1 MLLQMSGPSTSQ
13 PRRTRRAVLSLA
25 LLAVGIA
32 ILVWTV
38 RRLDVTPEDIRTGFA
53 NIGVW
58 FGAILLLSLARFVLR
73 ARAWVVLTGLPLPLG
88 PAVAATI
95 SGDALGNVTPL
106 GLVASEPS
114 KALYLRRHADPGHT
128 LAALVAENFFY
139 SVSVAI
145 YVVVAAG
152 AMFVFFDLPPA
163 VRVAGQVSLAT
174 MAVVL
179 AGAAWLAWQQ
189 PAVVSTVLSRL
200 PGRRLPAL
208 AARVRQFEQ
217 RTYGAA
223 ASVERPL
230 GTVAVCEVGFHI
242 LSLVECWLTF
252 WLLAGETSFVPALV
266 FDGFNRVVNVLFK
279 HLPLRMGV
287 EEGGTALLAAAIGL
301 SAHDGF
307 MLGIVR
313 KVRMIVWAGV
323 GLLMWVL
330 RGQRGPATPGEEPS

>member
-1 MLLQMSGPSTSQ
+1 MLLQMSGPSPSQ
-13 PRRTRRAVLSLA
+13 PRRARHAVLSLV
-25 LLAVGIA
+25 LLIVGVA
-32 ILVWTV
+32 ILAWTI
-38 RRLDVTPEDIRTGFA
+38 RRLGVTPDDIRTGFA
-53 NIGVW
+53 SIGAW

-95 SGDALGNVTPL
+95 SGDAIGNLTPL
-106 GLVASEPS
+106 GLVASEPA
-114 KALYLRRHADPGHT
+114 KALYLRHHAAPGHT
-128 LAALVAENFFY
+128 LAALVAETFFY

-145 YVVVAAG
+145 YIVLAAG

-163 VRVAGQVSLAT
+163 VRLAGQVSLAA

-179 AGAAWLAWQQ
+179 GGAAWLAWRQ
-189 PAVVSTVLSRL
+189 PTIVSTVLSRL

-208 AARVRQFEQ
+208 AARVRTFEQ
-217 RTYGAA
+217 RTYVAA
-223 ASVERPL
+223 ASVQRPL
-230 GTVAVCEVGFHI
+230 GTVAVCEVGFHVV
-242 LSLVECWLTF
+242 SLVECWLTF
-252 WLLAGETSFVPALV
+252 WLLAGETSIVPALV

-323 GLLMWVL
+323 GMLLWAL
-330 RGQRGPATPGEEPS
+330 RGQTGPAAPDE

>member
-1 MLLQMSGPSTSQ
+1 MLASSPPQ
-13 PRRTRRAVLSLA
+13 PGRTRRVVVSLV
-25 LLAVGIA
+25 LLAAGLA
-32 ILVWTV
+32 ILTWTV
-38 RRLDVTPEDIRTGFA
+38 RRLDLTPDDIRTGFSKVGA
-53 NIGVW
+53 W
-58 FGAILLLSLARFVLR
+58 FGVILLLSLARFVLR

-88 PAVAATI
+88 PTVAATI

-114 KALYLRRHADPGHT
+114 KALYLRQYAEPSHT

-145 YVVVAAG
+145 YVIVAAA

-163 VRVAGQVSLAT
+163 VRVSGQLSLGA

-179 AGAAWLAWQQ
+179 AGAAWLGWRKPTVA
-189 PAVVSTVLSRL
+189 SSVLSRL

-208 AARVRQFEQ
+208 AARVQRFEQ
-217 RTYGAA
+217 QAYGAT
-223 ASVERPL
+223 ASAGRPM
-230 GTVAVCEVGFHI
+230 GTVAGCEIGFHL

-266 FDGFNRVVNVLFK
+266 FDGFNRVVNVVFK
-279 HLPLRMGV
+279 HLPLRVGV
-287 EEGGTALLAAAIGL
+287 EEGGTSLLAAAIGL
-301 SAHDGF
+301 SGQDGF

-313 KVRMIVWAGV
+313 KVRMIVWAAV
-323 GLLMWVL
+323 GLALWTWRTGGRQV
-330 RGQRGPATPGEEPS
+330 R